1 MGRDIRAA
9 PQHYIAKILY
19 WIMRAASRCLAA
31 IYKKRGNS
39 MLTVD
44 INGKKQSFWGTL
56 GQMVIAGVASY
67 GMAKAADPETGWVQY
82 RDAMLTN
89 MAQVAL
95 PFAIQSIP
103 GMAEQADANPQVTVN
118 K

>member
-9 PQHYIAKILY
+9 PHFARILY
-19 WIMRAASRCLAA
+19 WIMRAVSRCLAA
-31 IYKKRGNS
+31 VYKKRGNN
-39 MLTVD
+39 MLIID

-56 GQMVIAGVASY
+56 GQMAIAGVASY

>member
-9 PQHYIAKILY
+9 PHFAKILY
-19 WIMRAASRCLAA
+19 WIMRAVSRCLAA
-31 IYKKRGNS
+31 VYKKRGNN
-39 MLTVD
+39 MLTID

-56 GQMVIAGVASY
+56 GQMAIAGVASY

>member
-1 MGRDIRAA
+1 MGRDIRAE
-9 PQHYIAKILY
+9 PHFAKILY
-19 WIMRAASRCLAA
+19 WIMRAVSRCLAA
-31 IYKKRGNS
+31 VYKKRGNS

-67 GMAKAADPETGWVQY
+67 GMAKAVDPETGWAQY

-95 PFAIQSIP
+95 PFAIQNIP

>member
-9 PQHYIAKILY
+9 PHFAKILY

-31 IYKKRGNS
+31 VYKKRGNS

-56 GQMVIAGVASY
+56 GQMAIAGVASY
-67 GMAKAADPETGWVQY
+67 GMAKAVDPETGWVQY

-95 PFAIQSIP
+95 PFAIQNIP

>member
-9 PQHYIAKILY
+9 PHFAKILY
-19 WIMRAASRCLAA
+19 WIMRAVSRCLAA
-31 IYKKRGNS
+31 VYKKRGNS

>member
-1 MGRDIRAA
+1 MNTVRVIIGKVVFAA
-9 PQHYIAKILY
+9 LRTAL
-19 WIMRAASRCLAA
+19 RCLMAYFIS
-31 IYKKRGNS
+31 IYIGGKN
-39 MLTVD
+39 MLTINV
-44 INGKKQSFWGTL
+44 NGKKASLWGTL
-56 GQMVIAGVASY
+56 AQMAIAGVASY
-67 GMAKAADPETGWVQY
+67 GMAKAENPETGWNNY

-89 MAQVAL
+89 MASVAL